1 MSNARGVNAR
11 GALGRY
17 GEELAARR
25 LTEAG
30 MTVLERNWR
39 CGRTGEIDIVAR
51 DGDALVVCEVK
62 TRRAGAFEHPMAA
75 VTPTKADRLRGLAR
89 TLAAGTRR
97 GPTGR
102 RPHRRRGRRPPRARR
117 TRRGART
124 GGGLMGFAR
133 TCSVA
138 LVGVEGVIVEVQA
151 DLEPGVAAFT
161 LVGLPDKSL
170 TESKDRVRAAVV
182 NSGAEWPQ
190 KKLTVGLSPASV
202 PKAGSGF
209 DLAVACAV
217 LGASERI
224 DPRMLS
230 DIVMIGELGLDGRVR
245 PVRGILPAVLAAAE
259 AGYEQV
265 VVPECAAAEAS
276 LVPGVSV
283 LGVRT
288 LRQLIA
294 VLADEPVPDEEPDEG
309 RPDPLM
315 AGLRLPGTGA
325 ATGMHTVGAAQQDQG
340 HDLADVV
347 GQLAARTAVE
357 VAAAG
362 GHHLF
367 LEGPPG
373 AGKTMLAERLPA
385 ILPSLAKEESLEVT
399 AVHSVAGLLP
409 AGKPLVD
416 VPPYCAPHHSATMQ
430 ALVGGGQGVARP
442 GAVSLAHRGVLFLDE
457 TPEFSSQALDALRQP
472 LEAGHVVIARS
483 AGVVRF
489 PAKFLMVLAAN
500 PCPCG
505 RFSRTDD
512 LCECPPAAIRRY
524 QARLSGPLLDRV
536 DLRVEV
542 DRVTRSELSQSAARG
557 ESTAVVAERVR
568 AARERAALRLAGT
581 LWRTNSEV
589 PGRELRSRWH
599 AAPGAMDEAERS
611 LERGLLTARGLDR
624 VLRVAWTIAD
634 LVGHDRPDAA
644 DVNLAL
650 QLRTGV
656 PRGMPMAIGAL
667 T

>member
-1 MSNARGVNAR
+1 
-11 GALGRY
+11 
-17 GEELAARR
+17 
-25 LTEAG
+25 
-30 MTVLERNWR
+30 
-39 CGRTGEIDIVAR
+39 
-51 DGDALVVCEVK
+51 
-62 TRRAGAFEHPMAA
+62 
-75 VTPTKADRLRGLAR
+75 
-89 TLAAGTRR
+89 
-97 GPTGR
+97 
-102 RPHRRRGRRPPRARR
+102 
-117 TRRGART
+117 
-124 GGGLMGFAR
+124 MGFAR

-138 LVGVEGVIVEVQA
+138 LVGVEGVVVEVQA

-170 TESKDRVRAAVV
+170 TESRDRVRAAVV

-217 LGASERI
+217 LGAAERI
-224 DPRMLS
+224 DPRVLA

-245 PVRGILPAVLAAAE
+245 PVRGILPAVLAAAD

-283 LGVRT
+283 LGVRS

-294 VLADEPVPDEEPDEG
+294 VLTDEPVPEEEPDEPG
-309 RPDPLM
+309 RPDPLL
-315 AGLRLPGTGA
+315 AGLRVPGTGA
-325 ATGMHTVGAAQQDQG
+325 ATGMHSTGAAQQDPG

-347 GQLAARTAVE
+347 GQISARTAVE

-385 ILPSLAKEESLEVT
+385 VLPPLTREESLEVT

-409 AGKPLVD
+409 PGKPLID

-430 ALVGGGQGVARP
+430 SLVGGGPHIARP

-457 TPEFSSQALDALRQP
+457 TPEFTSHALDALRQP
-472 LEAGHVVIARS
+472 LESGHVVIARS

-505 RFSRTDD
+505 RFSLKDS
-512 LCECPPAAIRRY
+512 LCDCPPSAIRRY
-524 QARLSGPLLDRV
+524 QSRISGPLLDRV

-542 DRVTRSELSQSAARG
+542 DAVGRAELARRGPGG
-557 ESTAVVAERVR
+557 ESTATVAARVR
-568 AARERAALRLAGT
+568 AARERAAARLAGT
-581 LWRTNSEV
+581 PWRTNSEV
-589 PGRELRSRWH
+589 PGRELRTRWH

-611 LERGLLTARGLDR
+611 LERGVLTARGLDR
-624 VLRVAWTIAD
+624 VLRVAWTVAD
-634 LVGHDRPDAA
+634 LVGNDRPDAA
-644 DVNLAL
+644 DVALAL

-656 PRGMPMAIGAL
+656 PRGVPMAIGAL
-667 T
+667 A

>member
-1 MSNARGVNAR
+1 
-11 GALGRY
+11 
-17 GEELAARR
+17 
-25 LTEAG
+25 
-30 MTVLERNWR
+30 
-39 CGRTGEIDIVAR
+39 
-51 DGDALVVCEVK
+51 
-62 TRRAGAFEHPMAA
+62 
-75 VTPTKADRLRGLAR
+75 
-89 TLAAGTRR
+89 
-97 GPTGR
+97 
-102 RPHRRRGRRPPRARR
+102 
-117 TRRGART
+117 
-124 GGGLMGFAR
+124 MGFAR

-138 LVGVEGVIVEVQA
+138 LVGVEGVVVEVQA

-170 TESKDRVRAAVV
+170 TESRDRVRAAVV
-182 NSGAEWPQ
+182 NSGGEWPQ

-217 LGASERI
+217 LGAAERI
-224 DPRMLS
+224 DPRVLA

-245 PVRGILPAVLAAAE
+245 PVRGILPAVLAAAD

-283 LGVRT
+283 LGIRS

-294 VLADEPVPDEEPDEG
+294 VLADEPVPEEQPDDQG
-309 RPDPLM
+309 RPDPLL
-315 AGLRLPGTGA
+315 AGLRVPGAGA
-325 ATGMHTVGAAQQDQG
+325 ATGMHTVGAAQHEQD

-347 GQLAARTAVE
+347 GQTSARTAVE
-357 VAAAG
+357 VCAAG

-385 ILPSLAKEESLEVT
+385 VLPRLTREESLEVT

-409 AGKPLVD
+409 LGKPLID
-416 VPPYCAPHHSATMQ
+416 VAPYCAPHHSATMQ
-430 ALVGGGQGVARP
+430 SLVGGGPGVARP

-457 TPEFSSQALDALRQP
+457 APEFHSQTLDALRQP
-472 LEAGHVVIARS
+472 LESGHVVIARS

-489 PAKFLMVLAAN
+489 PARFLMVLAAN

-505 RFSRTDD
+505 RFSQRDS
-512 LCECPPAAIRRY
+512 LCDCPPSAIRRY

-542 DRVTRSELSQSAARG
+542 DPVTRAQLTEPGARG
-557 ESTAVVAERVR
+557 ESSATVADRVR
-568 AARERAALRLAGT
+568 AARERAAVRLAGT
-581 LWRTNSEV
+581 PWRSNSEV
-589 PGRELRSRWH
+589 PGRELRSRFH
-599 AAPGAMDEAERS
+599 AAAGAMDEAERN
-611 LERGLLTARGLDR
+611 LERGVLTARGIDR
-624 VLRVAWTIAD
+624 VLRVAWTVAD
-634 LVGHDRPDAA
+634 LVGHDRPDAT
-644 DVNLAL
+644 DVCLAL

-656 PRGMPMAIGAL
+656 PRGVPMALGAL

>member
-1 MSNARGVNAR
+1 
-11 GALGRY
+11 
-17 GEELAARR
+17 
-25 LTEAG
+25 
-30 MTVLERNWR
+30 
-39 CGRTGEIDIVAR
+39 
-51 DGDALVVCEVK
+51 
-62 TRRAGAFEHPMAA
+62 
-75 VTPTKADRLRGLAR
+75 
-89 TLAAGTRR
+89 
-97 GPTGR
+97 
-102 RPHRRRGRRPPRARR
+102 
-117 TRRGART
+117 
-124 GGGLMGFAR
+124 
-133 TCSVA
+133 
-138 LVGVEGVIVEVQA
+138 
-151 DLEPGVAAFT
+151 
-161 LVGLPDKSL
+161 
-170 TESKDRVRAAVV
+170 
-182 NSGAEWPQ
+182 
-190 KKLTVGLSPASV
+190 
-202 PKAGSGF
+202 
-209 DLAVACAV
+209 
-217 LGASERI
+217 
-224 DPRMLS
+224 MLS

-265 VVPECAAAEAS
+265 VVPECSAAEAS

-309 RPDPLM
+309 RPDPLL
-315 AGLRLPGTGA
+315 AGLRMPGTGA
-325 ATGMHTVGAAQQDQG
+325 ATGMHTTGAAQQDQG

-385 ILPSLAKEESLEVT
+385 ILPELGREESLEVT
-399 AVHSVAGLLP
+399 AVHSIAGLLP
-409 AGKPLVD
+409 VGKPLVD
-416 VPPYCAPHHSATMQ
+416 KAPYCAPHHSATMQ
-430 ALVGGGQGVARP
+430 ALVGGGQGIARP

-512 LCECPPAAIRRY
+512 LCECPPASIRRY

-536 DLRVEV
+536 DLRVEI
-542 DRVTRSELSQSAARG
+542 DRVARSELTRRGARG
-557 ESTAVVAERVR
+557 ESTATVAARVR
-568 AARERAALRLAGT
+568 AARERAALRLTGT
-581 LWRTNSEV
+581 PWRTNSEI

-611 LERGLLTARGLDR
+611 LERGMLTARGLDR
-624 VLRVAWTIAD
+624 VLRVAWTISD
-634 LVGHDRPDAA
+634 LVGHERPDAA

-656 PRGMPMAIGAL
+656 PRGVPMAIGAL
-667 T
+667 A

>member
-1 MSNARGVNAR
+1 
-11 GALGRY
+11 
-17 GEELAARR
+17 
-25 LTEAG
+25 
-30 MTVLERNWR
+30 
-39 CGRTGEIDIVAR
+39 
-51 DGDALVVCEVK
+51 
-62 TRRAGAFEHPMAA
+62 
-75 VTPTKADRLRGLAR
+75 
-89 TLAAGTRR
+89 
-97 GPTGR
+97 
-102 RPHRRRGRRPPRARR
+102 
-117 TRRGART
+117 
-124 GGGLMGFAR
+124 MGFAR

-138 LVGVEGVIVEVQA
+138 LVGVEGVVVEVQA

-170 TESKDRVRAAVV
+170 TESRDRVRAAVV

-209 DLAVACAV
+209 DMAVACAV

-224 DPRMLS
+224 DPRVLS

-265 VVPECAAAEAS
+265 VVPECAAPEAS

-309 RPDPLM
+309 RPDPLL
-315 AGLRLPGTGA
+315 AGLRLPGAGA
-325 ATGMHTVGAAQQDQG
+325 ATGMHTTGAAQQDPG

-385 ILPSLAKEESLEVT
+385 ILPALTRAESLEVT
-399 AVHSVAGLLP
+399 AVHSIAGLLP

-416 VPPYCAPHHSATMQ
+416 VAPYCAPHHSATMQ
-430 ALVGGGQGVARP
+430 ALVGGGQGIARP

-457 TPEFSSQALDALRQP
+457 TPEFGSRALDALRQP

-512 LCECPPAAIRRY
+512 LCECPPAAVRRY

-536 DLRVEV
+536 DLRVEI
-542 DRVTRSELSQSAARG
+542 DRVTRSELSRRGARG
-557 ESTAVVAERVR
+557 ESTATVADRVR
-568 AARERAALRLAGT
+568 TARERAAARLLGT
-581 LWRTNSEV
+581 PWRTNSEV
-589 PGRELRSRWH
+589 TGRELRSRWH
-599 AAPGAMDEAERS
+599 AMPGAMDEAERC
-611 LERGLLTARGLDR
+611 LERGVLTARGLDR
-624 VLRVAWTIAD
+624 VLRVAWTVAD
-634 LVGHDRPDAA
+634 LVGHDRPDAT

-656 PRGMPMAIGAL
+656 PRGVPMTIGAL
-667 T
+667 V

>member
-1 MSNARGVNAR
+1 
-11 GALGRY
+11 
-17 GEELAARR
+17 
-25 LTEAG
+25 
-30 MTVLERNWR
+30 
-39 CGRTGEIDIVAR
+39 
-51 DGDALVVCEVK
+51 
-62 TRRAGAFEHPMAA
+62 
-75 VTPTKADRLRGLAR
+75 
-89 TLAAGTRR
+89 
-97 GPTGR
+97 
-102 RPHRRRGRRPPRARR
+102 
-117 TRRGART
+117 
-124 GGGLMGFAR
+124 MGFAR

-138 LVGVEGVIVEVQA
+138 LVGVEGVVVEVQA

-170 TESKDRVRAAVV
+170 TESRDRVRAAVV
-182 NSGAEWPQ
+182 NSGATWPQ

-202 PKAGSGF
+202 PKSGSGF
-209 DLAVACAV
+209 DLAVAAAV
-217 LGASERI
+217 LGAAERI
-224 DPRMLS
+224 DPRVLA

-245 PVRGILPAVLAAAE
+245 PVRGVLPAVLAAAD

-283 LGVRT
+283 LGVRS

-294 VLADEPVPDEEPDEG
+294 VLADEPVPDEEPDEQG
-309 RPDPLM
+309 RPDPLL
-315 AGLRLPGTGA
+315 AGLRVPGTGA
-325 ATGMHTVGAAQQDQG
+325 ATGMHSVGAAQHDQG

-347 GQLAARTAVE
+347 GQISARTAVE

-367 LEGPPG
+367 LQGPPG

-385 ILPSLAKEESLEVT
+385 ILPRLCQEESLEVT

-409 AGKPLVD
+409 PGKPLID
-416 VPPYCAPHHSATMQ
+416 IAPYCAPHHSATMQ
-430 ALVGGGQGVARP
+430 ALVGGGPGIGRP
-442 GAVSLAHRGVLFLDE
+442 GAVSLSHRGVLFLDE
-457 TPEFSSQALDALRQP
+457 APEFSSQALDALRQP

-489 PAKFLMVLAAN
+489 PARFLMVLAAN

-505 RFSRTDD
+505 RFSQKED
-512 LCECPPAAIRRY
+512 LCECLPSAIRRY

-542 DRVTRSELSQSAARG
+542 DRVTRTELTACGPRG
-557 ESTAVVAERVR
+557 ESTDMVTARVH
-568 AARERAALRLAGT
+568 AARERAAARLAGT
-581 LWRTNSEV
+581 PWRTNSEV

-599 AAPGAMDEAERS
+599 AASGAMDEAERS
-611 LERGLLTARGLDR
+611 LERGVLTARGLDR
-624 VLRVAWTIAD
+624 VLRVAWTVAD
-634 LVGHDRPDAA
+634 LVGHDRPDAT
-644 DVNLAL
+644 DVALAL

-656 PRGMPMAIGAL
+656 PRGVPMAIGAL

>member
-1 MSNARGVNAR
+1 
-11 GALGRY
+11 
-17 GEELAARR
+17 
-25 LTEAG
+25 
-30 MTVLERNWR
+30 
-39 CGRTGEIDIVAR
+39 
-51 DGDALVVCEVK
+51 
-62 TRRAGAFEHPMAA
+62 
-75 VTPTKADRLRGLAR
+75 
-89 TLAAGTRR
+89 
-97 GPTGR
+97 
-102 RPHRRRGRRPPRARR
+102 
-117 TRRGART
+117 
-124 GGGLMGFAR
+124 MGFAR

-138 LVGVEGVIVEVQA
+138 LVGVEGVVVEVQA

-224 DPRMLS
+224 DPRVLS

-294 VLADEPVPDEEPDEG
+294 VLTDEPVPDEETDEG

-325 ATGMHTVGAAQQDQG
+325 ATGMHTSGAAQQDQG

-362 GHHLF
+362 GHHVF

-373 AGKTMLAERLPA
+373 AGKTMLAERLPTV
-385 ILPSLAKEESLEVT
+385 LPKLAREESLEVT
-399 AVHSVAGLLP
+399 AVHSIAGLLP
-409 AGKPLVD
+409 PGKPLVD
-416 VPPYCAPHHSATMQ
+416 DAPYCAPHHSATMQ
-430 ALVGGGQGVARP
+430 SLVGGGQGVARP

-512 LCECPPAAIRRY
+512 LCECPPASIRRY

-542 DRVTRSELSQSAARG
+542 DRVTRRELAGRGARG
-557 ESTAVVAERVR
+557 ESTVTVADRVR
-568 AARERAALRLAGT
+568 SARERAAERLLGT
-581 LWRTNSEV
+581 PWRTNSEV

-599 AAPGAMDEAERS
+599 PAPGAMDEAERC
-611 LERGLLTARGLDR
+611 LERGVLTARGLDR

-634 LVGHDRPDAA
+634 LVGHDRPDAT
-644 DVNLAL
+644 DVNLGL

-656 PRGMPMAIGAL
+656 PRGVPMAIGAL

>member
-1 MSNARGVNAR
+1 
-11 GALGRY
+11 
-17 GEELAARR
+17 
-25 LTEAG
+25 
-30 MTVLERNWR
+30 
-39 CGRTGEIDIVAR
+39 
-51 DGDALVVCEVK
+51 
-62 TRRAGAFEHPMAA
+62 
-75 VTPTKADRLRGLAR
+75 
-89 TLAAGTRR
+89 
-97 GPTGR
+97 
-102 RPHRRRGRRPPRARR
+102 
-117 TRRGART
+117 
-124 GGGLMGFAR
+124 MGFAR

-138 LVGVEGVIVEVQA
+138 LVGVEGVVVEVQA

-209 DLAVACAV
+209 DMAVACAV

-224 DPRMLS
+224 DPRVLS

-245 PVRGILPAVLAAAE
+245 PVRGILPAVLAAAG

-265 VVPECAAAEAS
+265 VVPECSAAEAS

-309 RPDPLM
+309 RPDPLL

-325 ATGMHTVGAAQQDQG
+325 ATGMHTTGATQQDHG

-385 ILPSLAKEESLEVT
+385 ILPELGREESLEVT
-399 AVHSVAGLLP
+399 AVHSIAGLLP

-416 VPPYCAPHHSATMQ
+416 TAPYCAPHHSATMQ

-457 TPEFSSQALDALRQP
+457 TPEFSSQVLDALRQP

-512 LCECPPAAIRRY
+512 LCECPPASIRRY

-542 DRVTRSELSQSAARG
+542 DRVTRSELTRRGARG
-557 ESTAVVAERVR
+557 ESTATVADRVR

-581 LWRTNSEV
+581 PWRTNSEI

-611 LERGLLTARGLDR
+611 LERGILTARGLDR
-624 VLRVAWTIAD
+624 VLRVAWTISD
-634 LVGHDRPDAA
+634 LLGHERPDVA

-656 PRGMPMAIGAL
+656 PRGVPMAIGAL
-667 T
+667 V

>member
-1 MSNARGVNAR
+1 
-11 GALGRY
+11 
-17 GEELAARR
+17 
-25 LTEAG
+25 
-30 MTVLERNWR
+30 
-39 CGRTGEIDIVAR
+39 
-51 DGDALVVCEVK
+51 
-62 TRRAGAFEHPMAA
+62 
-75 VTPTKADRLRGLAR
+75 
-89 TLAAGTRR
+89 
-97 GPTGR
+97 
-102 RPHRRRGRRPPRARR
+102 
-117 TRRGART
+117 
-124 GGGLMGFAR
+124 MGFAR

-138 LVGVEGVIVEVQA
+138 LVGVEGVVVEVQA

-224 DPRMLS
+224 DPRVLS

-294 VLADEPVPDEEPDEG
+294 VLTDEPLPDEEPDEG

-325 ATGMHTVGAAQQDQG
+325 ATGMHASGAAQQDQG

-362 GHHLF
+362 GHHVF

-373 AGKTMLAERLPA
+373 AGKTMLAERLPTV
-385 ILPSLAKEESLEVT
+385 LPKLAREESLEVT
-399 AVHSVAGLLP
+399 AVHSIAGLLP
-409 AGKPLVD
+409 PGKPLVD
-416 VPPYCAPHHSATMQ
+416 DAPYCAPHHSATMQ
-430 ALVGGGQGVARP
+430 SLVGGGQGVARP

-512 LCECPPAAIRRY
+512 LCECPPASIRRY

-542 DRVTRSELSQSAARG
+542 DRVTRSELAGRGARG
-557 ESTAVVAERVR
+557 ESTATVADRVR
-568 AARERAALRLAGT
+568 SARERAAERLLGT
-581 LWRTNSEV
+581 PWRTNSEV

-599 AAPGAMDEAERS
+599 PAPGAMDEAERC
-611 LERGLLTARGLDR
+611 LERGVLTARGLDR

-634 LVGHDRPDAA
+634 LVGHDRPDAT
-644 DVNLAL
+644 DVNLGL

-656 PRGMPMAIGAL
+656 PRGVPMAIGAL

>member
-1 MSNARGVNAR
+1 
-11 GALGRY
+11 
-17 GEELAARR
+17 
-25 LTEAG
+25 
-30 MTVLERNWR
+30 
-39 CGRTGEIDIVAR
+39 
-51 DGDALVVCEVK
+51 
-62 TRRAGAFEHPMAA
+62 
-75 VTPTKADRLRGLAR
+75 
-89 TLAAGTRR
+89 
-97 GPTGR
+97 
-102 RPHRRRGRRPPRARR
+102 
-117 TRRGART
+117 
-124 GGGLMGFAR
+124 MGFAR

-138 LVGVEGVIVEVQA
+138 LVGVEGVVVEVQA

-170 TESKDRVRAAVV
+170 TESRDRVRAAVV
-182 NSGAEWPQ
+182 NSGGEWPQ

-224 DPRMLS
+224 DPRVLA

-245 PVRGILPAVLAAAE
+245 PVRGILPAVLAAAD

-283 LGVRT
+283 LGVRS

-294 VLADEPVPDEEPDEG
+294 VLADEPVPDEEPEEPG
-309 RPDPLM
+309 RPDPLL
-315 AGLRLPGTGA
+315 AGLRVPGTGA
-325 ATGMHTVGAAQQDQG
+325 ATGMHSMGAAQHDQG

-347 GQLAARTAVE
+347 GQISARTAVE

-385 ILPSLAKEESLEVT
+385 ILPRLCREESLEVT

-409 AGKPLVD
+409 PGKPLID
-416 VPPYCAPHHSATMQ
+416 IAPYCAPHHSATMQ
-430 ALVGGGQGVARP
+430 ALVGGGPGGARP
-442 GAVSLAHRGVLFLDE
+442 GAVSLSHRGVLFLDE
-457 TPEFSSQALDALRQP
+457 TPEFSSHALDALRQP

-505 RFSRTDD
+505 RFSQTDD
-512 LCECPPAAIRRY
+512 FCECPPSAIRRY

-542 DRVTRSELSQSAARG
+542 DRVTRSELTQFGARG
-557 ESTAVVAERVR
+557 ESTARVAERVR
-568 AARERAALRLAGT
+568 AARERAAARLAGT
-581 LWRTNSEV
+581 PWRTNSEV

-599 AAPGAMDEAERS
+599 VVSGAMDEAERN
-611 LERGLLTARGLDR
+611 LERGVLTARGLDR
-624 VLRVAWTIAD
+624 VLRVAWTVAD
-634 LVGHDRPDAA
+634 LVGHDRPDAT
-644 DVNLAL
+644 DVGLAL

-656 PRGMPMAIGAL
+656 PRGVPMAIGAL

>member
-1 MSNARGVNAR
+1 
-11 GALGRY
+11 
-17 GEELAARR
+17 
-25 LTEAG
+25 
-30 MTVLERNWR
+30 
-39 CGRTGEIDIVAR
+39 
-51 DGDALVVCEVK
+51 
-62 TRRAGAFEHPMAA
+62 
-75 VTPTKADRLRGLAR
+75 
-89 TLAAGTRR
+89 
-97 GPTGR
+97 
-102 RPHRRRGRRPPRARR
+102 
-117 TRRGART
+117 
-124 GGGLMGFAR
+124 MGFAR

-138 LVGVEGVIVEVQA
+138 LVGVEGVVVEVQA

-170 TESKDRVRAAVV
+170 TESRDRVRAAG
-182 NSGAEWPQ
+182 NSGATWPS

-217 LGASERI
+217 LGAAERI
-224 DPRMLS
+224 DPRVLA

-245 PVRGILPAVLAAAE
+245 PVRGILPAVLAAAD

-294 VLADEPVPDEEPDEG
+294 VLADEPVPEEEPDDQG
-309 RPDPLM
+309 RPDPLL
-315 AGLRLPGTGA
+315 AGLRVPGTGA
-325 ATGMHTVGAAQQDQG
+325 ATGMHSVGAAQHDQH

-347 GQLAARTAVE
+347 GQLAARAAVE

-385 ILPSLAKEESLEVT
+385 LLPKLTRQESLEVT

-409 AGKPLVD
+409 VGKPLID
-416 VPPYCAPHHSATMQ
+416 TAPYCAPHHSATMQ
-430 ALVGGGQGVARP
+430 ALVGGGPGIARP
-442 GAVSLAHRGVLFLDE
+442 GAVSLSHRGILFLDE
-457 TPEFSSQALDALRQP
+457 TPEFSSQTLDALRQP

-505 RFSRTDD
+505 RFSLRDTQ
-512 LCECPPAAIRRY
+512 CECPPSAIRRY

-542 DRVTRSELSQSAARG
+542 DAVTRAELTGRGAGGASTATVAAR
-557 ESTAVVAERVR
+557 VR
-568 AARERAALRLAGT
+568 EARERAATRLAGT
-581 LWRTNSEV
+581 PWRTNSEV
-589 PGRELRSRWH
+589 PGREMRNRWQ
-599 AAPGAMDEAERS
+599 PVGGAMDEAERS
-611 LERGLLTARGLDR
+611 LERGVLTARGLDR
-624 VLRVAWTIAD
+624 VLRVAWTVAD
-634 LVGHDRPDAA
+634 LAGHGRPDAT
-644 DVNLAL
+644 DVALAL

-656 PRGMPMAIGAL
+656 PRGVPITIGAPA
-667 T
+667 

>member
-1 MSNARGVNAR
+1 
-11 GALGRY
+11 
-17 GEELAARR
+17 
-25 LTEAG
+25 
-30 MTVLERNWR
+30 
-39 CGRTGEIDIVAR
+39 
-51 DGDALVVCEVK
+51 
-62 TRRAGAFEHPMAA
+62 MA
-75 VTPTKADRLRGLAR
+75 
-89 TLAAGTRR
+89 
-97 GPTGR
+97 
-102 RPHRRRGRRPPRARR
+102 
-117 TRRGART
+117 
-124 GGGLMGFAR
+124 FAR

-138 LVGVEGVIVEVQA
+138 LVGVEGVVVEVQA

-170 TESKDRVRAAVV
+170 TESRDRVRAAVV
-182 NSGAEWPQ
+182 NSGGEWPQ

-217 LGASERI
+217 LGAAERI
-224 DPRMLS
+224 DPRVLA

-245 PVRGILPAVLAAAE
+245 PVRGILPAVLAAAD

-283 LGVRT
+283 LGVRS

-294 VLADEPVPDEEPDEG
+294 VLAEEPVPDEEPDVQG
-309 RPDPLM
+309 RPDPLL
-315 AGLRLPGTGA
+315 AGLRVPGTGA
-325 ATGMHTVGAAQQDQG
+325 ATGMHSVGAAQHDHD

-347 GQLAARTAVE
+347 GQTAARTAVE

-385 ILPSLAKEESLEVT
+385 VLPRLTRADSLEVT

-409 AGKPLVD
+409 PGKPLID
-416 VPPYCAPHHSATMQ
+416 VAPYCAPHHSATMQ
-430 ALVGGGQGVARP
+430 SLVGGGPGIARP

-457 TPEFSSQALDALRQP
+457 APEFHSQTLDALRQP
-472 LEAGHVVIARS
+472 LESGHVVIARS

-489 PAKFLMVLAAN
+489 PARFLMVLAAN

-505 RFSRTDD
+505 RFSLRDS
-512 LCECPPAAIRRY
+512 LCECPPSVIRRY
-524 QARLSGPLLDRV
+524 QSRLSGPLLDRV

-542 DRVTRSELSQSAARG
+542 DPVTRAQLTEPGARG
-557 ESTAVVAERVR
+557 ESTATVAGRVR
-568 AARERAALRLAGT
+568 QARERAAARLDGT
-581 LWRTNSEV
+581 PWRTNSEV
-589 PGRELRSRWH
+589 PGRELRSRYH
-599 AAPGAMDEAERS
+599 AAAGAMDEAERG
-611 LERGLLTARGLDR
+611 LERGLLTARGIDR

-634 LVGHDRPDAA
+634 LVGHDRPDAT
-644 DVNLAL
+644 DVALAL

-656 PRGMPMAIGAL
+656 PRGVPMAIGAL